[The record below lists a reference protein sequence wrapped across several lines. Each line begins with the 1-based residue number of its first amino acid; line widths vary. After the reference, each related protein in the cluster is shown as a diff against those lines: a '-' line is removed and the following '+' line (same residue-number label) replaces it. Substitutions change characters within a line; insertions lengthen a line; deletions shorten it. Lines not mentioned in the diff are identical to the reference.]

1 MTGAGAFPE
10 RPGLPSEKDANTP
23 LAPSAGQSD
32 PEHLDYGPDLGVLV
46 VDDSKLYQET
56 LARALR
62 PEIGH
67 GTVMT
72 AADLHEA
79 LAWAER
85 SCPDV
90 VLLNMATAHS
100 VGVLRA
106 IVAAVPDAPVVAI
119 GIPEADE
126 QVIACAEA
134 GAAGFLFRRQPLT
147 TLLAVMQAVTSGEF
161 PGSPRT
167 TATLL
172 RRVAALAAER
182 HVHRGDRLTLRERQ
196 VLRLVDE
203 GLSNKEIARRLS
215 IEVHTVKNHV
225 HNILEKLQVRRR
237 GEAAARLRLSGA
249 PRVAGGTG
257 WDGDQDR
264 S

>member
-1 MTGAGAFPE
+1 MQSVFPE
-10 RPGLPSEKDANTP
+10 RPGLPSGQGVNTS

-32 PEHLDYGPDLGVLV
+32 PQLLDRSPGLDVLL
-46 VDDSKLYQET
+46 VDDSELYRET
-56 LARALR
+56 LAGVLR
-62 PEIGH
+62 PELGH

-79 LAWAER
+79 LGWADT

-90 VLLNMATAHS
+90 VLVNMATAHS

-134 GAAGFLFRRQPLT
+134 GAAGFLFRRQPLA

-182 HVHRGDRLTLRERQ
+182 HVHRGDRLTPRERQ
-196 VLRLVDE
+196 VVRLIDE

-215 IEVHTVKNHV
+215 IEIRTVKNHV

-237 GEAAARLRLSGA
+237 GEAAARMRLLGA
-249 PRVAGGTG
+249 PHVPNGTS
-257 WDGDQDR
+257 WEGDQDR